1 MINHHLKIKHKGI
14 SFEFNWNKKVTPCK
28 EVKITIG
35 KKPIFLS
42 REQFTTLMAVFA
54 DDDQMED
61 IAQRTVSN
69 FVSIQ
74 RMLKLKVSKD
84 MKAGEDIVFP
94 YTYWVPKTE
103 YDTLK
108 ADGEMVK
115 MVKKDTKGLLKFVSE
130 NEAAKAI
137 KQMWLRGKLSTKVEV
152 DSKVNS

>member
-14 SFEFNWNKKVTPCK
+14 SFEFNWNKEATPCK

-35 KKPIFLS
+35 KKPVFLS
-42 REQFTTLMAVFA
+42 REEFTTLMVVFA
-54 DDDQMED
+54 DDNQLED
-61 IAQRTVSN
+61 IAQVTKTD

-115 MVKKDTKGLLKFVSE
+115 MVEKDTKGLLKFVSE

-137 KQMWLRGKLSTKVEV
+137 KQMWFQGKLSTKVDV
-152 DSKVNS
+152 DNKVNS